1 MMQKE
6 ETECKEVPG
15 RTKWVIEG
23 IKLQEE
29 QYAACLS

>member
-6 ETECKEVPG
+6 ETACNEVPG

-29 QYAACLS
+29 QYVACLG